1 MICPKCGSQLDADNK
16 FCGKCGATIQKE
28 PVSYPLSEGIPKQGS
43 LLKKRKM
50 IILTAAAL
58 LVIIAIIVIVSVYV
72 QPSAQ
77 INRAISSGDIASA
90 YVLYTAKC
98 SGEPLED
105 STLEALVQYAEDVV
119 SRYENGEIP
128 YGEAVEQLDALTSFA
143 ILSQELSSLQSSL
156 LQEMS
161 EKNSVAVN
169 IADGHTASQSGD
181 YLNAIQCYQRALN
194 LDAESEEAQQG
205 LSEAVDQYRN
215 EVLAQ
220 VEEYSAFG
228 DFSAAESAL
237 TIALD
242 YLPEDEVLTEQLNGL
257 DDLKIQ
263 TIVHEAYAA
272 ADGGDWDGAIGILQ
286 EAQTVYTSSQEI
298 NEAYEDILEEM
309 PITLENITIVSSDEI
324 EIYNEV
330 VKDRWGN
337 IYDDGVR
344 IEGSTDGYILVAL
357 NQNFT
362 KFTGTAFVVDS
373 ASIGK
378 NMWFSVY
385 LDEKLVYYT
394 DGITEES
401 QPISLEI
408 DITGATTMRISVGN
422 EGSFSNGGLI
432 FGNTHFEK
440 VPKSKET
447 DESGQAS

>member
-16 FCGKCGATIQKE
+16 FCGKCGATIQKV

-90 YVLYTAKC
+90 YV
-98 SGEPLED
+98 
-105 STLEALVQYAEDVV
+105 DVV

-220 VEEYSAFG
+220 VEEYSASG

>member
-1 MICPKCGSQLDADNK
+1 
-16 FCGKCGATIQKE
+16 
-28 PVSYPLSEGIPKQGS
+28 
-43 LLKKRKM
+43 
-50 IILTAAAL
+50 
-58 LVIIAIIVIVSVYV
+58 
-72 QPSAQ
+72 
-77 INRAISSGDIASA
+77 
-90 YVLYTAKC
+90 
-98 SGEPLED
+98 
-105 STLEALVQYAEDVV
+105 
-119 SRYENGEIP
+119 
-128 YGEAVEQLDALTSFA
+128 
-143 ILSQELSSLQSSL
+143 
-156 LQEMS
+156 
-161 EKNSVAVN
+161 
-169 IADGHTASQSGD
+169 
-181 YLNAIQCYQRALN
+181 
-194 LDAESEEAQQG
+194 
-205 LSEAVDQYRN
+205 
-215 EVLAQ
+215 
-220 VEEYSAFG
+220 
-228 DFSAAESAL
+228 
-237 TIALD
+237 
-242 YLPEDEVLTEQLNGL
+242 
-257 DDLKIQ
+257 
-263 TIVHEAYAA
+263 
-272 ADGGDWDGAIGILQ
+272 
-286 EAQTVYTSSQEI
+286 
-298 NEAYEDILEEM
+298 M

-422 EGSFSNGGLI
+422 EGSFSNGCLI